1 MVEAEKLKRLRK
13 VAQVSQEQL
22 AQAIGVSR
30 QTLSHWENGQGQP
43 DEAALRR
50 IAQTLQVS
58 AAEFGLA
65 EEVPAAKPRL
75 KHRRLLWVAL
85 LALAIAAAVFLLLPP
100 AGLPTNL
107 TPEDFQTGQTDG
119 WVDLRALNAQPR
131 RIRQEGQEEWRLDLL
146 LTVNQPGGMIQEVRA
161 YRYSRDWLGRMTLKT
176 LYKQTREELKSYWG
190 TTVLKA
196 RSQYNS
202 VFSVPKERGDGGF
215 GVELITWDPNGQPV
229 TLRLWLPVL

>member
-1 MVEAEKLKRLRK
+1 MFETEKLKRLRK

-22 AQAIGVSR
+22 AQSIGVSR

-50 IAQTLQVS
+50 MAQALQVS
-58 AAEFGLA
+58 PAEFGLA
-65 EEVPAAKPRL
+65 EEAPASKPHP
-75 KHRRLLWVAL
+75 KYRRLLWIAL
-85 LALAIAAAVFLLLPP
+85 LVLASAALIILLLPP
-100 AGLPTNL
+100 AGLPTTLN
-107 TPEDFQTGQTDG
+107 PEDFQMGQTDG
-119 WVDLRALNAQPR
+119 WVNLRALNAQPR
-131 RIRQEGQEEWRLDLL
+131 RIRQGGQDDWRLDLL

-161 YRYSRDWLGRMTLKT
+161 YRYSSDWLGRMTLKT

-202 VFSVPKERGDGGF
+202 VFSVPKERGDEGF
-215 GVELITWDPNGQPV
+215 GVEVITQDPTGQSV
-229 TLRLWLPVL
+229 TLRMWIPVP

>member
-1 MVEAEKLKRLRK
+1 MVEPEKLKRLRK

-22 AQAIGVSR
+22 AQTIGVSR

-50 IAQTLQVS
+50 VAQALQIS
-58 AAEFGLA
+58 PAEFGLA
-65 EEVPAAKPRL
+65 EEAPAAKPRS
-75 KHRRLLWVAL
+75 KHRRLYWVAL
-85 LALAIAAAVFLLLPP
+85 LALAMAAVVFLLLPP

-107 TPEDFQTGQTDG
+107 TPEDFQMGQTDD
-119 WVDLRALNAQPR
+119 WVGLHALNAQPC
-131 RIRQEGQEEWRLDLL
+131 RIQQEGQDDWRLDLL

-161 YRYSRDWLGRMTLKT
+161 YRYSCDWLGRMTLKT
-176 LYKQTREELKSYWG
+176 LYKQNREELKSRWG

-196 RSQYNS
+196 KNQYNV
-202 VFSVPKERGDGGF
+202 VFFVPKERGDDGF
-215 GVELITWDPNGQPV
+215 GVEVITRNPNGQPV